1 MQGLVLAHLL
11 VLAAF
16 CAHAATSL
24 ATGRAPRDIV
34 PTDAS
39 IRFSTYNL
47 RFDSMPDNITVP
59 QSIAALPDP
68 LAAPAAGFLGIS
80 GEQPWST
87 RRIKV
92 AQRLLSEGV
101 IMASECAPCGDCML
115 SRLTKGT

>member
-1 MQGLVLAHLL
+1 MQGLIVIHVLLL
-11 VLAAF
+11 SFFVI
-16 CAHAATSL
+16 
-24 ATGRAPRDIV
+24 RASSSIARWTNVPRDTQVTTSDMRI
-34 PTDAS
+34 
-39 IRFSTYNL
+39 STYNL

-101 IMASECAPCGDCML
+101 IMASECVPVTTL
-115 SRLTKGT
+115 KSLV